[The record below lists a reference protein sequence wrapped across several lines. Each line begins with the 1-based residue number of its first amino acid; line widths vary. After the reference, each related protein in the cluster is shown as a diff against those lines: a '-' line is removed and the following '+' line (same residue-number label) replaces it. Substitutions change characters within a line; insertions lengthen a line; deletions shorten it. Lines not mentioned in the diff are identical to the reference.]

1 MAERVNLI
9 LLGPPGVGKGT
20 QAELL
25 IGRLGVPHIST
36 GDMLREA
43 RAAGTQL
50 GKQAAQYMDAG
61 ELVPDEVI
69 VRVALERLQAKDC
82 DPGFLLDGFPRTLP
96 QAEALERS
104 LAEIGQ
110 EVTLA
115 VDLEADREEIVARLS
130 QRRVCRACQGIFSL
144 RTGEIKA
151 GDRCPECGGEVY
163 QREDDRPAVIRERL
177 RVYEELTAP
186 LMAFYRKRKKL
197 LTVQSEGTPEEVFE
211 QVWAGLQRALGRTG
225 S

>member
-1 MAERVNLI
+1 MGERANLI
-9 LLGPPGVGKGT
+9 LVGPPGGGKGT

-25 IGRLGVPHIST
+25 TQRLAVPHIST

-43 RAAGTQL
+43 RAAGTEL
-50 GKQAAQYMDAG
+50 GRRAARYMDAG

-69 VRVALERLQAKDC
+69 VRVALERLQADDC
-82 DPGFLLDGFPRTLP
+82 APGFLLDGFPRTLP
-96 QAEALERS
+96 QAEALEQA

-110 EVTLA
+110 EVTRA

-144 RTGEIKA
+144 RRGEIQE
-151 GDRCPECGGEVY
+151 GDCCPSCGGEVY
-163 QREDDRPAVIRERL
+163 QREDDRPEVIRERL

-186 LMAFYRKRKKL
+186 LIAFYRERGKL
-197 LTVQSEGTPEEVFE
+197 LTVQSEGTPAEVFE
-211 QVWAGLQRALGRTG
+211 QVWAGLARAPDR